1 MKKNFDIFVLSN
13 IDYRVLRSK
22 GDVRS
27 QVQQNLYLLGD
38 FFPGLTSSINITVI
52 ITAL

>member
-22 GDVRS
+22 GDMRS

-38 FFPGLTSSINITVI
+38 FLPGLIFYKYYCDNK
-52 ITAL
+52 AL